1 MFRAFLY
8 LRLTSAKNRLRTQL
22 LRLRQPKYL
31 AGTAFVI
38 AYFWFF
44 FFRHVTSANTAAG
57 IGELGLNPAESA
69 PLVAGIAAVGLSL
82 YLVALW
88 IVPGDTPGIR
98 FTQAEIAFLFPA
110 PLNRAALIHYKVLSM
125 QFSSL
130 LQSCFFSLI
139 FNHRNLFE
147 GRAAQTIL
155 AWWALLTLVNLHRL
169 GSSLT
174 IARLSAKGLHHVRR
188 RLLALAAV
196 VAVMAMVALSIWK
209 NLPAASAGTSSTA
222 WLSALLTTGPLH
234 WLLLPAQTMVAP
246 SFAHGA
252 IPFLKA
258 YAPVLV
264 VLAFHYLWVLRT
276 DAAFEEASIAVAQ
289 RDANRLDQLRSTGT
303 VQLGDQP
310 RAARRAPFPIAN
322 TRWPE
327 LAFLWKNLLS
337 TARPWLTAPVW
348 LGCATALIL
357 LSVGLRY
364 AMGNSYWMAG
374 GAIAAMGVFVTGLA
388 LLYGPL
394 LTRLDLRQDLVNAD
408 ILKTYPLPG
417 WRILLGEILAPVVVI
432 SAIIWFG
439 LLAWFLGLHGHHPP
453 TLSREWFSPPMRM
466 MLVGCLAV
474 LAPFVV
480 ALQLLVPNGAVI
492 LFPGMFRVARTPGA
506 GVDLMGQRML
516 FGFGQFLALALVFLP
531 AFGMGIAS
539 YFAMRGLFVIAL
551 ALGVVS
557 NSAPAPF
564 TTELVAT
571 IVMIVV
577 LTGEIWCGVWWLG
590 GRFEKVDLSAET
602 QP

>member
-8 LRLTSAKNRLRTQL
+8 LRLTSAKNRIRMQI

-38 AYFWFF
+38 VYFWFF
-44 FFRHVTSANTAAG
+44 FFRHASSANTTGMSAF
-57 IGELGLNPAESA
+57 GLNPADTT
-69 PLVAGIAAVGLSL
+69 GLTAILASIGFSL
-82 YLVALW
+82 YVAALW
-88 IVPGDTPGIR
+88 IVPGDSPGIR
-98 FTQAEIAFLFPA
+98 FSQAEIAFLFPA
-110 PLNRAALIHYKVLSM
+110 PLSRASLIHFKVLSM

-130 LQSCFFSLI
+130 LQSCFFSLA
-139 FNHRNLFE
+139 FNHRNLFD
-147 GRAAQTIL
+147 GRAVQTIL
-155 AWWALLTLVNLHRL
+155 AWWALLTVVNLHRL

-174 IARLSAKGLHHVRR
+174 IARLSARGLHRSRR
-188 RLLALAAV
+188 RLFGLAGVAAI
-196 VAVMAMVALSIWK
+196 VAIAALSIWK
-209 NLPAASAGTSSTA
+209 NLPAAAASASSSA
-222 WLSALLTTGPLH
+222 WLSTLLSTGLLH
-234 WLLLPAQTMVAP
+234 WLLLPAQTVLAP

-258 YAPVLV
+258 YVPVLL
-264 VLAFHYLWVLRT
+264 VLGLHYLWVLRI
-276 DAAFEEASIAVAQ
+276 DAAFEESSLVIAQ
-289 RDANRLDQLRSTGT
+289 RDANRLDQLRTTGT
-303 VQLGDQP
+303 VQLTDQP
-310 RAARRAPFPIAN
+310 RAPRRAPFPLAA

-337 TARPWLTAPVW
+337 TARPWLSAPVW
-348 LGCATALIL
+348 LGSATL
-357 LSVGLRY
+357 LTLLCVVLQHV
-364 AMGNSYWMAG
+364 MGNNYWMAG
-374 GAIAAMGVFVTGLA
+374 SAIAGLGMFITGMA

-394 LTRLDLRQDLVNAD
+394 LTRLDLRQDLMNAD

-417 WRILLGEILAPVVVI
+417 WRILLGEILTPVVAI

-439 LLAWFLGLHGHHPP
+439 LLAWFLGLHGHQPP
-453 TLSREWFSPPMRM
+453 ALSPEWFSPAMRV

-474 LAPFVV
+474 VAPFVV

-531 AFGMGIAS
+531 ALGMAVAS
-539 YFAMRGLFVIAL
+539 YFAMRGTFVIAAATGL
-551 ALGVVS
+551 LS
-557 NSAPAPF
+557 DSSPAPF

-590 GRFEKVDLSAET
+590 GRFEKVDLSAEI